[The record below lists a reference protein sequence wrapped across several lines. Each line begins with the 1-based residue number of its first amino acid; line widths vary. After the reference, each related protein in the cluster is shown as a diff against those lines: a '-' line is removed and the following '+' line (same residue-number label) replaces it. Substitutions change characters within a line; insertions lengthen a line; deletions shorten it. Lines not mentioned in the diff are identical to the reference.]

1 MAKKSKT
8 ALIRNYILDYPKAT
22 AQQIADKFGVVRQ
35 TVYVIRSQMKKDN
48 INLEA
53 ARTPAW
59 KTVHISTSNNSL
71 ETPTATPTIT
81 PAPTVTFDNVNH
93 PAHYKVG
100 GLDTID
106 FIEAKNLGYNLGNV
120 VKYIARAAHKGNAS
134 EDLAKA
140 RWYLNREISKLQE
153 ANR

>member
-59 KTVHISTSNNSL
+59 KTVHVSTSSNSL
-71 ETPTATPTIT
+71 ETPTVTPV